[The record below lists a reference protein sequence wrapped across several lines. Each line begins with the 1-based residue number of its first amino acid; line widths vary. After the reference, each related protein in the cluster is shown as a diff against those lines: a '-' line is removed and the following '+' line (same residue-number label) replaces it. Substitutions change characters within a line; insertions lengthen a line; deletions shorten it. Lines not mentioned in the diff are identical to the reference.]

1 MSFVLSGVPE
11 FLGYIYLYRHNLA
24 FRGHGIP
31 KERGGGGGVGEDMES
46 QGVLKKEHVLWK
58 FQGLQ
63 LKRKRNFLGR
73 SRKTCK
79 EFPYSS

>member
-31 KERGGGGGVGEDMES
+31 KERGGVGEDMES
-46 QGVLKKEHVLWK
+46 PAVLKKEHVLWK

-63 LKRKRNFLGR
+63 SKRKRNFLGC

>member
-31 KERGGGGGVGEDMES
+31 SGFEKGACAVEIPGVT
-46 QGVLKKEHVLWK
+46 VKKKE
-58 FQGLQ
+58 
-63 LKRKRNFLGR
+63 
-73 SRKTCK
+73 
-79 EFPYSS
+79 EFSGVFKKNL